1 MRFDDLRIDACVL
14 GFPILQPANAGHEG
28 VEDSSNDICIAFEKC
43 PGLSRKHLGAQH
55 ACNSASGLGM
65 SSGIVPIANK
75 YRGLG
80 GHMAFKWYRLCVL
93 HCTCGVTLGTRGK
106 HVHMMQK
113 MICSPVCAKQEVAQ
127 ESRAEPCKQE
137 FWGQLLKTRV
147 EGPLGCSVRRAAAGS
162 GHFCAWHVLA
172 TTLACSTFKTQT
184 RWRTRFDFPR

>member
-28 VEDSSNDICIAFEKC
+28 VEDSSNDICIAFEQC
-43 PGLSRKHLGAQH
+43 PGLSRRHLGAQH
-55 ACNSASGLGM
+55 GCNSASGLGM

-75 YRGLG
+75 YGGLG

-113 MICSPVCAKQEVAQ
+113 NDLLARMCQTRGRAGIK
-127 ESRAEPCKQE
+127 SRTMQ
-137 FWGQLLKTRV
+137 TRV
-147 EGPLGCSVRRAAAGS
+147 LGSTLKNKS
-162 GHFCAWHVLA
+162 GG
-172 TTLACSTFKTQT
+172 T
-184 RWRTRFDFPR
+184 PG